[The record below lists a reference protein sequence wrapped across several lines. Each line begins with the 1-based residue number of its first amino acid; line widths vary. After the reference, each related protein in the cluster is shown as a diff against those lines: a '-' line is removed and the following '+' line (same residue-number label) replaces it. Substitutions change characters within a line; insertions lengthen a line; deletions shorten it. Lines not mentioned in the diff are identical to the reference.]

1 MGVYQ
6 THAAIQDS
14 ALMDMQ
20 STDAKNETDKVCIIG
35 AGSSGLVTAKTFA
48 ERGIPFDCL
57 ERENDIGGLW
67 NETTNTGVVYET
79 TYLVSSRKYT
89 GFEDYPMP
97 EDYPTYP
104 SHREALAYLRDYAQT
119 FGILDRIQFNT
130 VVESA
135 ERTEEGW
142 RVTIA
147 GEARPRLYRALV
159 IATGHHDIPRI
170 PKIPGKF
177 TGEIMHSR
185 DYRSVK
191 QLTDKR
197 VLVVGAGNSAC
208 DIVVDATS
216 VARAVYQS
224 MRRGTYFVPKFM
236 LGRPTDGIVN
246 FCERLPMPRGLR
258 NRLYTLWHKLMVGAN
273 ARYGLPEP
281 EHRIMD
287 THPTM
292 NTVLPQLAAHG
303 RIGIKPDITELKGR
317 IVRFSD
323 GSEVEADLLV
333 YATGYEIA
341 VPIIDNDLI
350 FDANGRPRLFFNVFH
365 PQLDDLFAVGLI
377 QANGS
382 IWRVA
387 DDQSKLVASF
397 LIAAAEGHER
407 ASWFR
412 ALKAQGPQRSPRTSY
427 VQSERHLLEANYYAY
442 RRQARRLLRAFG
454 TMAKAELRSWRP
466 TKTAARGTS
475 AAAKKVLS
483 TTPS

>member
-1 MGVYQ
+1 
-6 THAAIQDS
+6 
-14 ALMDMQ
+14 MDMQ
-20 STDAKNETDKVCIIG
+20 STDTKNETDKVCIIG
-35 AGSSGLVTAKTFA
+35 AGSSGLAAAKTFA

-67 NETTNTGVVYET
+67 NETTGTGVVYDT

-97 EDYPTYP
+97 EEYPTYP
-104 SHREALAYLRDYAQT
+104 SHREALAYLREYAQN

-130 VVESA
+130 TVERVK
-135 ERTEEGW
+135 RTDDGW
-142 RVTIA
+142 LVHIA
-147 GEARPRLYRALV
+147 GARPRLYRALV
-159 IATGHHDIPRI
+159 IATGHHDVPRF

-191 QLTDKR
+191 QLIDK
-197 VLVVGAGNSAC
+197 VVVVVGAGNSAC

-216 VARAVYQS
+216 VSRAVYQS

-246 FCERLPMPRGLR
+246 FCEKMPMPRGLR
-258 NRLYTLWHKLMVGAN
+258 NVIYTIWHKLMVGSN

-303 RIGIKPDITELKGR
+303 RIGIKPEITELKGR
-317 IVRFSD
+317 KVCFAD
-323 GSEVEADLLV
+323 GTEVEADLLIH
-333 YATGYEIA
+333 ATGYEIA
-341 VPIIDNDLI
+341 LPLIDNDLA
-350 FDANGRPRLFFNVFH
+350 FDAEGRLRLFANVFH
-365 PQLDDLFAVGLI
+365 PELDDFFAVGLI

-382 IWRVA
+382 IWRLA

-407 ASWFR
+407 AAWFR
-412 ALKAQGPQRSPRTSY
+412 SLKAQGHDHASQSSY
-427 VQSERHLLEANYYAY
+427 VQTERHRLEANYYAY
-442 RRQARRLLRAFG
+442 RRQARRLLRGFG
-454 TMAKAELRSWRP
+454 AMANAELKSWRK
-466 TKTAARGTS
+466 TKAGRATPAEAK
-475 AAAKKVLS
+475 KKVLS
-483 TTPS
+483 PTST

>member
-1 MGVYQ
+1 
-6 THAAIQDS
+6 
-14 ALMDMQ
+14 MDMQ
-20 STDAKNETDKVCIIG
+20 LTDHKNETDKVCIIG
-35 AGSSGLVTAKTFA
+35 AGSSGLAAAKTFS

-67 NETTNTGVVYET
+67 NETTNTGVVYDT

-97 EDYPTYP
+97 DDYPTYP
-104 SHREALAYLRDYAQT
+104 SHREALAYLRDYAQN

-130 VVESA
+130 TAERV

-142 RVTIA
+142 RVKIT
-147 GEARPRLYRALV
+147 GESRPRLYRALV

-170 PKIPGKF
+170 PEIPGKF

-191 QLTDKR
+191 QLADKR
-197 VLVVGAGNSAC
+197 VVVVGAGNSAC
-208 DIVVDATS
+208 DIVVDATA

-246 FCERLPMPRGLR
+246 FCEKLPLPRGVR
-258 NRLYTLWHKLMVGAN
+258 NVIYTLWHKLMVGSN

-292 NTVLPQLAAHG
+292 NTVLPQLVAHG
-303 RIGIKPDITELKGR
+303 RIGIKPEITALKGR
-317 IVRFSD
+317 VVRFSD

-333 YATGYEIA
+333 YATGYEIS
-341 VPIIDNDLI
+341 VPLIDNTLI
-350 FDANGRPRLFFNVFH
+350 FDADRRPKLYFNVFH
-365 PQLDDLFAVGLI
+365 PELDDLFAVGLI

-382 IWRVA
+382 IWRLA

-412 ALKAQGPQRSPRTSY
+412 ALKAQGPGRAARSSY
-427 VQSERHLLEANYYAY
+427 VQTERHRLEANYYAY
-442 RRQARRLLRAFG
+442 RRQARRLLRSFG
-454 TMAKAELRSWRP
+454 AMAKAELKSWRLP
-466 TKTAARGTS
+466 KARS
-475 AAAKKVLS
+475 ASLAAKQKVS
-483 TTPS
+483 TISS

>member
-1 MGVYQ
+1 
-6 THAAIQDS
+6 
-14 ALMDMQ
+14 MDMQ
-20 STDAKNETDKVCIIG
+20 SRDTRNEIDKVCIIG
-35 AGSSGLVTAKTFA
+35 AGSSGLATAKTFI
-48 ERGIPFDCL
+48 ERCIPFDCL

-67 NETTNTGVVYET
+67 NETTNTGVVYDT

-97 EDYPTYP
+97 EEYPTYP

-130 VVESA
+130 IVEHA
-135 ERTEEGW
+135 ERTEQGW
-142 RVTIA
+142 RVQVA

-159 IATGHHDIPRI
+159 IATGHHDMPRI
-170 PKIPGKF
+170 PQIPGTF
-177 TGEIMHSR
+177 TGEILHSR

-191 QLTDKR
+191 QLADKR

-216 VARAVYQS
+216 VARAVAQS

-258 NRLYTLWHKLMVGAN
+258 NRIYTLWHKLMVGSN

-317 IVRFSD
+317 VVRFSD
-323 GSEVEADLLV
+323 GSEFEADLLV
-333 YATGYEIA
+333 YATGYDIA
-341 VPIIDNDLI
+341 LPFIDNDLM
-350 FDANGRPRLFFNVFH
+350 FDADGRPKLYFNVFH
-365 PQLDDLFAVGLI
+365 PHFDDLFAVGLI

-407 ASWFR
+407 ATWFR
-412 ALKAQGPQRSPRTSY
+412 GLKAQGPQRSSRGSY
-427 VQSERHLLEANYYAY
+427 VPSERHRLEANYYAY
-442 RRQARRLLRAFG
+442 RRQARRLLQGFGAMAKTEMKARRGARTEAKKRAF
-454 TMAKAELRSWRP
+454 
-466 TKTAARGTS
+466 
-475 AAAKKVLS
+475 S
-483 TTPS
+483 TTSS

>member
-1 MGVYQ
+1 
-6 THAAIQDS
+6 
-14 ALMDMQ
+14 MDMQ
-20 STDAKNETDKVCIIG
+20 STETKNETDKVCIIG
-35 AGSSGLVTAKTFA
+35 AGSSGLAAAKTFA

-67 NETTNTGVVYET
+67 NETTGTGVVYDS

-97 EDYPTYP
+97 EEYPTYP

-130 VVESA
+130 TVESV
-135 ERTEEGW
+135 ERVDDGW
-142 RVTIA
+142 LVQIA
-147 GEARPRLYRALV
+147 GKTRPRLYRSLV
-159 IATGHHDIPRI
+159 VASGHHDIPRL
-170 PKIPGKF
+170 PTIPGKF

-197 VLVVGAGNSAC
+197 VVVVGAGNSAC

-216 VARAVYQS
+216 VARNVYQS
-224 MRRGTYFVPKFM
+224 FRRGTYFVPKFM

-246 FCERLPMPRGLR
+246 FCEKLPMPRGLR
-258 NRLYTLWHKLMVGAN
+258 NRLYTIWHLLMVGSN

-292 NTVLPQLAAHG
+292 NTVLPQLVAHG
-303 RIGIKPDITELKGR
+303 RIGVKPEITELKGR
-317 IVRFSD
+317 LVRFSD

-333 YATGYEIA
+333 YATGYEIS
-341 VPIIDNDLI
+341 VPFIDDDLL
-350 FDANGRPRLFFNVFH
+350 FDADRRPKLYFHVFH
-365 PQLDDLFAVGLI
+365 PQYDDLFAVGLI

-382 IWRVA
+382 IWRTA
-387 DDQSKLVASF
+387 EDQSKLIASF
-397 LIAAAEGHER
+397 LVAAAEGHER

-412 ALKAQGPQRSPRTSY
+412 ALKAQGPERTADAPY
-427 VQSERHLLEANYYAY
+427 VKSERHRLETNYHAY
-442 RRQARRLLRAFG
+442 RREARRLLRAFG
-454 TMAKAELRSWRP
+454 PMATADLKSWRTAKAP
-466 TKTAARGTS
+466 AR
-475 AAAKKVLS
+475 AKETVLAS
-483 TTPS
+483 S

>member
-1 MGVYQ
+1 
-6 THAAIQDS
+6 
-14 ALMDMQ
+14 MDMQ
-20 STDAKNETDKVCIIG
+20 LTEPKNETDKVCIIG
-35 AGSSGLVTAKTFA
+35 AGSSGLATAKTFI

-67 NETTNTGVVYET
+67 NETTNTGVVYDS

-97 EDYPTYP
+97 EEYPTYP

-130 VVESA
+130 IVERA

-142 RVTIA
+142 RVQIA
-147 GEARPRLYRALV
+147 GEERPRLYRALV
-159 IATGHHDIPRI
+159 IATGHHDTPRI

-216 VARAVYQS
+216 VGRAVYQS

-258 NRLYTLWHKLMVGAN
+258 NRLYTLWHKLMVGSN

-317 IVRFSD
+317 VVSFSD
-323 GSEVEADLLV
+323 GSEVEVDLLV
-333 YATGYEIA
+333 YATGYDISL
-341 VPIIDNDLI
+341 PFIDNDLI
-350 FDANGRPRLFFNVFH
+350 FDTDARPRLYFNVFH

-412 ALKAQGPQRSPRTSY
+412 ALKAQGPQRSARTSY
-427 VQSERHLLEANYYAY
+427 VPSERHRLEANYYAY

-454 TMAKAELRSWRP
+454 AMAEAELKAWRGAKGP
-466 TKTAARGTS
+466 SRGT
-475 AAAKKVLS
+475 AAKKALS
-483 TTPS
+483 TTSS

>member
-1 MGVYQ
+1 
-6 THAAIQDS
+6 
-14 ALMDMQ
+14 MDMQ
-20 STDAKNETDKVCIIG
+20 LTDTKNETDKVCIIG
-35 AGSSGLVTAKTFA
+35 AGSSGLAAAKTFS
-48 ERGIPFDCL
+48 ERCIPFDCL

-67 NETTNTGVVYET
+67 NETTNTGVVYDT

-97 EDYPTYP
+97 DDYPTYP
-104 SHREALAYLRDYAQT
+104 SHREALAYLRDYAQN

-130 VVESA
+130 TVERA

-142 RVTIA
+142 RIKIA

-197 VLVVGAGNSAC
+197 VVVVGAGNSAC

-216 VARAVYQS
+216 VARAVHQS

-246 FCERLPMPRGLR
+246 FCERLPLPRGVR
-258 NRLYTLWHKLMVGAN
+258 NRLYTLWHKIMVGSN

-292 NTVLPQLAAHG
+292 NTVLPQLVAHG

-323 GSEVEADLLV
+323 DSEVEADLLV
-333 YATGYEIA
+333 YATGYEIS
-341 VPIIDNDLI
+341 VPLIDNNLI
-350 FDANGRPRLFFNVFH
+350 FDADRRPKLYFNVFH
-365 PQLDDLFAVGLI
+365 PEFDDLFAVGLI

-397 LIAAAEGHER
+397 LIAAAEGNER

-412 ALKAQGPQRSPRTSY
+412 ALKAQGPQRAAQGSY
-427 VQSERHLLEANYYAY
+427 VQTERHRLEANYYAY
-442 RRQARRLLRAFG
+442 RRQARRLLRSFG
-454 TMAKAELRSWRP
+454 SMAKAELKSWRLP
-466 TKTAARGTS
+466 QAPPRGTS
-475 AAAKKVLS
+475 PATKHTVS
-483 TTPS
+483 TTSS